1 MSIKFFDMFAG
12 IGGFRSGLEAIGGFE
27 CVGYCEIDKYAKQ
40 AYEAMYDTGGEL
52 YFDDARKIVPEQLPD
67 FDLLV
72 GGFPCQSFSIAGAR
86 KGFDDIRGTLFFK
99 IARIASVKK
108 PKYIFLENVPG
119 MLNHDSGRT
128 FETILNT
135 LNTGSPKSI
144 KLFGER
150 RCSIAC
156 EFLTACGWKRVSTAC
171 TDEGYDVCWQV
182 LNSKNFGVP
191 QSRIECLLS
200 DILEDNVPE
209 KYYLSRKQAE
219 KLLYKEKPTQGERIY
234 SSKGLSCTLTSGS
247 GGFGGHSGLYLIEDT
262 ENFELPIKS
271 KTKDGYQI
279 AYPGDSIDTAFS
291 GQNSRRGRVGS
302 QVAHTLTT
310 SATQAYYF
318 IDLNPD
324 PKLTEIARCITARQ
338 DSGISNRKAEHSGL
352 FVENSDVLDD
362 DEKFAV
368 AFVEPNGEVHIGRI
382 RKLTP
387 RECWKLQG
395 FTDGQFDKA
404 NATGLSDSRLYKMAG
419 NAVTV
424 NVISEIGKIIKKVN
438 DKN

>member
-1 MSIKFFDMFAG
+1 MAIRFFDMFAG

-86 KGFDDIRGTLFFK
+86 KGFDDTRGTLFFE

-119 MLNHDSGRT
+119 MLNHDKGRT
-128 FETILNT
+128 FETILRT
-135 LNTGSPKSI
+135 LDG
-144 KLFGER
+144 L
-150 RCSIAC
+150 
-156 EFLTACGWKRVSTAC
+156 
-171 TDEGYDVCWQV
+171 GYNVCWQV
-182 LNSKNFGVP
+182 LNIKNFG
-191 QSRIECLLS
+191 LL
-200 DILEDNVPE
+200 
-209 KYYLSRKQAE
+209 
-219 KLLYKEKPTQGERIY
+219 
-234 SSKGLSCTLTSGS
+234 
-247 GGFGGHSGLYLIEDT
+247 
-262 ENFELPIKS
+262 IKA
-271 KTKDGYQI
+271 KTKDGYQV

-291 GQNSRRGRVGS
+291 GQNSRRGRVGN
-302 QVAHTLTT
+302 QIAHTLTT

-324 PKLTEIARCITARQ
+324 PKLTEIARCITARH
-338 DSGISNRKAEHSGL
+338 DSGISNRKAEHSGV
-352 FVENSDVLDD
+352 FVESTDFTD

-368 AFVEPNGEVHIGRI
+368 AFIEPNGEVHIGRI

-387 RECWKLQG
+387 MECWKLQG
-395 FTDGQFDKA
+395 FTDDQFDKA
-404 NATGLSDSRLYKMAG
+404 KATGLSDSRLYKMAG